1 MPLDGTV
8 QLPAI
13 IGSPHAATHIR
24 NFLITLDDADKKI
37 YKSDAR
43 YVVSGSISYPNT
55 ITLPAG
61 IAGRHPNTYAVLDQ
75 SQKKILI
82 SEETPFRANFD
93 AEVTCSPDNGR
104 PSGLGTFGYYDIWAH
119 GFSAVKSVAMGKN
132 YIAIN
137 GTLNGTQRCYVR
149 HLDGTA
155 YKDFAIDSR
164 HVIAFGYGTDVLY
177 AYGPIT
183 TSVDPPPQQLR
194 RGDVT
199 RNPVVLT
206 QMWQDARAPQN
217 VIGMAAGAYVTLLTD
232 TTIYSYSNS
241 RYISFQSLA
250 HGISG
255 ARDVCHLGAATLGIL
270 GAEMRIVTAN
280 VHLLTISDDIIK
292 VPSGTLHLAGD
303 AGYLTYDGTNIRMFR
318 LRKGFS
324 SFSSITGSRAAIY
337 KGRII
342 YMSGSD
348 LMEMSA
354 DGLTSA
360 KVMTLSGSKSIA
372 VSGDT
377 LYQEDMSTPRIY
389 RYNLVT
395 KAKMTDITVV
405 GLGYNF
411 PIQDLLVTSNG
422 TIYYRS
428 GAEIDRKRPSDLY
441 FKSYHTLAAAVPI
454 FLVGDSIYKYADS
467 GMSGYNS
474 SRIWHK
480 TGTTGITKVLYTD
493 NHVYVAKNGW
503 ERQSNP
509 GMLWVWPGVDSWVA
523 GDKST
528 SHVFFYSTVTRNIRI
543 GAQADRL
550 DVAGH
555 HLYVLSGDTIS
566 AYDLRDMQAA
576 TSLAIDITSPEY
588 VITLA
593 AGNTAPVS
601 VASGPGTIDVIDG
614 ATDTAYRYTR
624 TLLTPELVRG
634 SVTVS
639 GATRTATDR
648 YIRDSILFKKAP
660 YNTRSRKLSQI
671 KKAAG
676 VTKHGQSYYAVDSQ
690 TDMIYEYDDTL
701 TYRSSHALASGNAN
715 PTGIVYHNGRLYV
728 SNVTGAIYTIHEYDP
743 VSYLRTATY
752 TVPTA
757 EPIRGLSSRGDWL
770 VMLTDT
776 AIYEYD
782 LSILRKVCDVSVIG
796 RAIHYQYGLYFVLL
810 QASVMAVE
818 PRGAVRASMGFGLV
832 TTKSYAMT
840 GDDTAIYVLDRNDM
854 MYKYEY
860 GSGDD
865 ASYDLR
871 KVASDVIGMIGR
883 TQNSAGRY
891 IVTKIGMAADA
902 LRGLNLMQT
911 GVISV
916 STHTK
921 KDLSY
926 IVYVATLIAAKSHSS
941 YGKIM
946 AGAMSITVDVL
957 RDLNLMRSDAMSVS
971 IYVKKDLSYVVYV
984 ATLIAAKSHSS
995 YGKIMAGAISVA
1007 GITSDIKHYVRT
1019 IPVSVGVAGHNGIRL
1034 SLYVSVAH
1042 AITGDITHAKTFLLD
1057 AAHVMTARASRV
1069 AGYSRVIPGII
1080 NITGMIR
1087 NEGEHV
1093 IKAAYAISS
1102 AVSTIRST
1110 IHMTADGIRLSYGV
1124 GQLSFLGQAV
1134 QADLAIGI
1142 DISKG
1147 FAKYIRERASVAGR
1161 VSSAAQYARK
1171 MLEDVRIVAGMMRT
1185 DPAIGVC
1192 VIFSHSAEECI
1203 SVGITKESC
1212 VNTGIREE

>member
-61 IAGRHPNTYAVLDQ
+61 IAGRHPNTYAILDQ

-119 GFSAVKSVAMGKN
+119 GFSAVKSIAMGKN

-199 RNPVVLT
+199 RNPVLT
-206 QMWQDARAPQN
+206 QRWQDARAPQN
-217 VIGMAAGAYVTLLTD
+217 VIGMAAGAYVTLLTN

-292 VPSGTLHLAGD
+292 VPSGTLHVAGD

-324 SFSSITGSRAAIY
+324 SFSGITGSRAAIY

-480 TGTTGITKVLYTD
+480 TGTTGVTKVLYTN
-493 NHVYVAKNGW
+493 NHVYVAKSTGW
-503 ERQSNP
+503 ERQPNP
-509 GMLWVWPGVDSWVA
+509 EMLWVWPGVDSWVA

-660 YNTRSRKLSQI
+660 YHTRSRKLSQI

-690 TDMIYEYDDTL
+690 TDMIYEFDDTL
-701 TYRSSHALASGNAN
+701 TYRSNHALASGNAN

-728 SNVTGAIYTIHEYDP
+728 SDVTGAIYTIHEYDP

-782 LSILRKVCDVSVIG
+782 LSILRKVCDISVIG

-810 QASVMAVE
+810 QARVMAVE
-818 PRGAVRASMGFGLV
+818 PRGAVRASMGFGLAA
-832 TTKSYAMT
+832 TKSYAMT

-860 GSGDD
+860 GQDD

-891 IVTKIGMAADA
+891 IVTKIGVAADA

-926 IVYVATLIAAKSHSS
+926 IVYVATLIAAKSRSS
-941 YGKIM
+941 YGKI
-946 AGAMSITVDVL
+946 V
-957 RDLNLMRSDAMSVS
+957 
-971 IYVKKDLSYVVYV
+971 
-984 ATLIAAKSHSS
+984 
-995 YGKIMAGAISVA
+995 AGAISVTS
-1007 GITSDIKHYVRT
+1007 ITGNIKHYVRT
-1019 IPVSVGVAGHNGIRL
+1019 IPVSVGVAGYNGIRL
-1034 SLYVSVAH
+1034 SLYMSVAH

-1069 AGYSRVIPGII
+1069 AGYSRVIPGMV
-1080 NITGMIR
+1080 NMAGMIR

-1093 IKAAYAISS
+1093 IKAAYDISS

-1134 QADLAIGI
+1134 QADLSIGI

-1147 FAKYIRERASVAGR
+1147 FVKYIRERASVAGR
-1161 VSSAAQYARK
+1161 VSSAAQYVRRI
-1171 MLEDVRIVAGMMRT
+1171 LEDVRIVAGIMRT

-1192 VIFSHSAEECI
+1192 VIFSHSAKECI

-1212 VNTGIREE
+1212 VNTSIREE